1 MINPD
6 GRAWDLPVL
15 AHEDSVHALVLR
27 PRGVHQRLA
36 HNATGGIAFRTFDNV
51 GTPIPLISRLN
62 SPAYT
67 YPCERFA
74 HALTNADA
82 SLGVTVGR

>member
-27 PRGVHQRLA
+27 PRGAHQRLA
-36 HNATGGIAFRTFDNV
+36 HNATGGVAFRTFDNV

-82 SLGVTVGR
+82 SLGAAAGR

>member
-1 MINPD
+1 V
-6 GRAWDLPVL
+6 LP
-15 AHEDSVHALVLR
+15 S
-27 PRGVHQRLA
+27 
-36 HNATGGIAFRTFDNV
+36 AFLDNV
-51 GTPIPLISRLN
+51 GTPISLISRLN

-74 HALTNADA
+74 HVLTNADA

>member
-1 MINPD
+1 VIIRTGDRGISRFSRMEI
-6 GRAWDLPVL
+6 
-15 AHEDSVHALVLR
+15 SVHAQVLR
-27 PRGVHQRLA
+27 PRGVRWRLA
-36 HNATGGIAFRTFDNV
+36 HNAASDVAFHPFDSV
-51 GTPIPLISRLN
+51 GTPVSLISRLN

-82 SLGVTVGR
+82 SLGATAGR

>member
-1 MINPD
+1 MPWFSD
-6 GRAWDLPVL
+6 RAGSADDSRVTPPAVLP
-15 AHEDSVHALVLR
+15 S
-27 PRGVHQRLA
+27 
-36 HNATGGIAFRTFDNV
+36 AFLDNV
-51 GTPIPLISRLN
+51 GTPISLISRLN

-74 HALTNADA
+74 HVLTNADA